1 MTSSFFNIR
10 MTMTLL
16 TLLSLTLP
24 FNSTAEPISEEN
36 QMNSK
41 RVFIVHGYMANASDH
56 WFGWL
61 KDELTM
67 NNIKTEI
74 LMMPNS
80 DNPDST
86 VWQETL
92 TKKIGRVD
100 KQTFIVAHSLGCISV
115 LRYLNNHSGFELGGL
130 ILVSGFNSKLP
141 ALPQLDKFIKETRL
155 TDNLSLN
162 IGRTVVFAS
171 TDDPFVPM
179 KMTKALA
186 ERLDG
191 KYIQVESAGHFLG
204 SDGYT
209 NFSELLNELMLGIGK

>member
-41 RVFIVHGYMANASDH
+41 RVFIVHGYMAKASDH

-61 KDELTM
+61 KDVLTM
-67 NNIKTEI
+67 NSIKTEI

-92 TKKIGRVD
+92 TKKIDRID

-115 LRYLNNHSGFELGGL
+115 LRYLNNHSEFELGGL

-141 ALPQLDKFIKETRL
+141 ALPQLDKFIKESRL

-179 KMTKALA
+179 EMTKALA
-186 ERLDG
+186 ESLDG

-204 SDGYT
+204 SDGYI